1 MLVVDEGDGRW
12 LRSSSLGSTPVTRP
26 RETVLLSGLA
36 ANGCSHIEGG
46 EGAPCQAG
54 QLPGSLVHS
63 ENQSADHVWWPRPL
77 TPRGSGKTGREAR
90 EQEGGYSQA
99 NGSFPESFPRIWWK
113 TMAKKA
119 HLRGDT
125 HSHCGLLDNLSAPP
139 LFVLRTTPRFKD
151 PLPVGTGSMSREWY
165 QK

>member
-1 MLVVDEGDGRW
+1 MLVVDDGDGRC
-12 LRSSSLGSTPVTRP
+12 LGSSSLGSTPVTRSG
-26 RETVLLSGLA
+26 ETFLLSVLA

-54 QLPGSLVHS
+54 QLPGSLLHS
-63 ENQSADHVWWPRPL
+63 ENQSADHVWRPRPL
-77 TPRGSGKTGREAR
+77 TPRGSGKTGCEAR

-99 NGSFPESFPRIWWK
+99 NGSFPGSFPRIWWK

-119 HLRGDT
+119 HLRGDV
-125 HSHCGLLDNLSAPP
+125 HSPCGLLDRLSAPP
-139 LFVLRTTPRFKD
+139 LFFLRTTPRFKD
-151 PLPVGTGSMSREWY
+151 PLPVGTGSMRRGWY